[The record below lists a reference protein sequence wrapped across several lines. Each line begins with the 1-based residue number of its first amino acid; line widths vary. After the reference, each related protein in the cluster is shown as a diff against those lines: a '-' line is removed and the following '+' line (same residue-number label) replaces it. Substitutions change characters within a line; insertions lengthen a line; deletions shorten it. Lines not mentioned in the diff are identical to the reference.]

1 MTYIIFNDIKEVD
14 LTKKGKQNMARKTK
28 LTSKII
34 DRVNELASNG
44 IYKKDIPA
52 YIEREF
58 NEKIS
63 RRTVFKICETLHIPD
78 REEKK
83 ETITSITNLISL
95 RLLYFCDDL
104 ELLTKMFAGEC
115 CYQKIEKIIIPEKV
129 LSIIPEQKIKKIVSL
144 SERAGLKFDVE
155 YRQRAVL

>member
-1 MTYIIFNDIKEVD
+1 
-14 LTKKGKQNMARKTK
+14 MARKSK

-34 DRVNELASNG
+34 NRVNELVAQG
-44 IYKKDIPA
+44 IYKKDIPT

-63 RRTVFKICETLHIPD
+63 RRTVFKICESLHIPD
-78 REEKK
+78 REKEEK
-83 ETITSITNLISL
+83 TITSITNLISL

-115 CYQKIEKIIIPEKV
+115 CYQDVEKIIIPEKV
-129 LSIIPEQKIKKIVSL
+129 LSVIPEQKIKKIVSL
-144 SERAGLKFDVE
+144 SEKAGLKLNVE
-155 YRQRAVL
+155 YRQRAAL